1 MRMYVWFQGVTMR
14 KVAAAALIAVLLAGA
29 GTTARAAGGETISMA
44 MLAGYKEDVLRAN
57 IASFQSAT
65 GITVQIDSSPYDD
78 LYKKTLLSLST
89 SARRYDVMF
98 MDEPWIPALSA
109 FLVPLDDAA
118 KRLDMND
125 FVPSTVQGGRYKGK
139 LYALPVDPNVLLF
152 IYRKDIF
159 DRRGLKV
166 PDTWDEVLR
175 TAQALNDPANG
186 MAGIALA
193 AGGADTQTGLYM
205 LLLVW
210 SYGGDVLGNDGKA
223 ALETAAAQRGADAYL
238 RLLQYAPAGVRSYG
252 FGDINKAVQLGKA
265 MMAVQWASGARPME
279 DPKNSTVAGKLGYAA
294 VPKGTVRAP
303 MRGVW
308 TIGIAQT
315 SQHRDAAWKFVE
327 WITGREFGRAAALYP
342 ATSSAIHSPR
352 LSVLRDPEVTKTLP
366 YAPALLANLRIA
378 HERARIPQWPD
389 IQDAL
394 RQGVAKISTGG
405 TGLADGLKELDTT
418 INRIM
423 EK

>member
-1 MRMYVWFQGVTMR
+1 MNVRIRAVGAVL
-14 KVAAAALIAVLLAGA
+14 VAILLAGA
-29 GTTARAAGGETISMA
+29 GTWARAAGSGETISMA

-57 IASFQSAT
+57 IASFQRAT
-65 GITVQIDSSPYDD
+65 GITVQLDSSPYDD

-89 SARRYDVMF
+89 SARRYDVVF

-109 FLVPLDDAA
+109 FLAPLDEAA
-118 KRLDMND
+118 KRIDMND
-125 FVPSTVQGGRYKGK
+125 FVPSTVQAGRYRGK

-152 IYRKDIF
+152 IYRKDILG
-159 DRRGLKV
+159 RRGLKV
-166 PDTWDEVLR
+166 PDTWDEVAR

-186 MAGIALA
+186 MAGIAVA

-210 SYGGDVLGNDGKA
+210 AYGGDVLGSDGKP
-223 ALETAAAQRGADAYL
+223 ALETPAAQQGADMYV
-238 RLLQYAPAGVRSYG
+238 RLLQYAPAGAKSYS
-252 FGDINKAVQLGKA
+252 FADVNKAVQLGKA
-265 MMAVQWASGARPME
+265 AMAIQWASGARPME

-294 VPKGTVRAP
+294 MPRGTLRTP

-315 SQHRDAAWKFVE
+315 TQHRDAAWKFVE

-352 LSVLRDPEVTKTLP
+352 LSVLRDPTVVATLP

-378 HERARIPQWPD
+378 RERARVPQWPD

-394 RQGVAKISTGG
+394 RQEGAKISTGAISVPN
-405 TGLADGLKELDTT
+405 GLRELNAV
-418 INRIM
+418 IGRIM